1 MMQVSETQ
9 TTLPSWAQTESGV
22 KDIEEQATTSKDDF
36 LKLLVTQLQNQ
47 DPLNPADNQEFSA
60 QLAQFS
66 SLEQLTE
73 MNETLSSNL
82 SSTKQLGQLIN
93 NSVAAGFIGKD
104 IRAVGNQVFYDGEND
119 ATLQFHLEA
128 ASSETTVH
136 VYDSTGEEI
145 LSLDLGGRPA
155 GQTDLNW
162 DGVDSEGNQ
171 RSSGI
176 FYFEVEATDSEGEA
190 LNTTTFMT
198 GQVTGVRYVDNQAYL
213 LMGEKQVALENVFD
227 VLDPNALMET
237 DTE

>member
-9 TTLPSWAQTESGV
+9 TSLPAWAQTESGI

-47 DPLNPADNQEFSA
+47 DPMNPADNQEFSA

-73 MNETLSSNL
+73 MNKTLGDNL

-104 IRAVGNQVFYDGEND
+104 IRAVGNQIYFDGESD

-128 ASSETTVH
+128 PSSETTVH
-136 VYDSTGEEI
+136 IYDSTGEEI
-145 LSLDLGGRPA
+145 LSMALGGRPA
-155 GQTDLNW
+155 GETDLNW

-171 RSSGI
+171 RSSGV
-176 FYFEVEATDSEGEA
+176 FYFEVEATDSEGESLGA
-190 LNTTTFMT
+190 TTFMT
-198 GQVTGVRYVDNQAYL
+198 GQVTGVRYLDNKAYL
-213 LMGEKQVALENVFD
+213 LMGEKQVSLENVFD
-227 VLDPNALMET
+227 VLEPDSL
-237 DTE
+237 